1 MEFTPIMTQADFDA
15 AISDR
20 LKRERETISKRYA
33 DYEDLKGKV
42 STYEQQ
48 LSDQARQIQEATDKQ
63 TTNDQTVADLTAKL
77 KSYETASV
85 KTRIALELGLPY
97 ELAGRLTGDTEDAI
111 RKDAETFS
119 KFVGKP
125 KETPPLRSTEPSG
138 VDKRSAALKSLSE
151 SLIQKGE

>member
-15 AISDR
+15 AISAR
-20 LKRERETISKRYA
+20 LKRERETVSNRYA
-33 DYEDLKGKV
+33 DYDDLKAKV

-48 LSDQARQIQEATDKQ
+48 LSDQARQLQEAADKQ
-63 TTNDQTVADLTAKL
+63 ASHDQTVAELTAKL
-77 KSYETASV
+77 KSHETASV

-97 ELAGRLTGDTEDAI
+97 ELAGRLSGDTEEDI
-111 RKDAETFS
+111 RKDAEALS

-125 KETPPLRSTEPSG
+125 KEAPPLRSTEPSG

-151 SLIQKGE
+151 KLIQKGE